1 MPAQE
6 LTKTDEEKMVDL
18 DVSGPA
24 VDVELP
30 QVGAVIRVVEQEE
43 PAQEK
48 EQAPEIVVKE
58 VEQEE
63 TDELESY
70 SKNVKTRINKLTAK
84 LREAERR
91 EKAATDYAENVK
103 KENQTLKTKNTALDG
118 NYIIEYAN
126 RITTETAAA
135 KSELRQATENDEVD
149 KQVEAQQ
156 KLARLAVEAQNLKA
170 LNDRRKSQASTPAE
184 AQQQN
189 EQKFSPPQTPT
200 TPPEPPD
207 PKAEAWASKNKWF
220 GKDAA
225 MTMTSFVHHRQLTEE
240 EGFDG
245 TEDEYYDEIDK
256 RMREEFPHKF
266 GEETPS
272 LETINRPAQTVASA
286 TRSPKRG
293 RGKNTVRLT
302 PSQVAIAK
310 NLGVPLEEYAKYVKE

>member
-30 QVGAVIRVVEQEE
+30 QDGAVISEVEEVETAEE
-43 PAQEK
+43 TPQQIE
-48 EQAPEIVVKE
+48 VKE
-58 VEQEE
+58 KDE
-63 TDELESY
+63 DELQEY
-70 SKNVKTRINKLTAK
+70 SKNVQSRINKLTGK

-91 EKAATDYAENVK
+91 EQAATQFAESVK
-103 KENQTLKTKNTALDG
+103 QENEKLKTKNVALDG
-118 NYIIEYAN
+118 NYMVEYAN
-126 RITTETAAA
+126 RITTETASA
-135 KSELRQATENDEVD
+135 KADLKSATEMDDVE

-156 KLARLAVEAQNLKA
+156 KLARLAVEAQQLKNLNTQRQA
-170 LNDRRKSQASTPAE
+170 RKEETVSPNMTLDQAVERANTN
-184 AQQQN
+184 QQVA
-189 EQKFSPPQTPT
+189 
-200 TPPEPPD
+200 PPD
-207 PKAEAWASKNKWF
+207 PKAEAWAENNPWF
-220 GKDAA
+220 GEDTA

-256 RMREEFPHKF
+256 RMKAEFPHKF
-266 GEETPS
+266 GEAVQE
-272 LETINRPAQTVASA
+272 EIRPAQTVASA

-293 RGKNTVRLT
+293 RGRNTVRLT

-310 NLGVPLEEYAKYVKE
+310 KLGVPLEEYAKHVKE

>member
-18 DVSGPA
+18 DISGPS

-30 QVGAVIRVVEQEE
+30 QEGAVITEVGQEAPVEEEKIVVVEETQAEEKQEE
-43 PAQEK
+43 LQDYGK
-48 EQAPEIVVKE
+48 KVQK
-58 VEQEE
+58 
-63 TDELESY
+63 
-70 SKNVKTRINKLTAK
+70 RIDKLTAK

-91 EKAATDYAENVK
+91 EHAATKFAESVK
-103 KENQTLKTKNTALDG
+103 KENEGLKTKNTTLDG
-118 NYIIEYAN
+118 NYIVEFAN
-126 RITTETAAA
+126 RITTETEAA
-135 KSELRQATENDEVD
+135 KQQLRQATQNDEVD
-149 KQVEAQQ
+149 RQVEAQQ
-156 KLARLAVEAQNLKA
+156 KLARLAVEAQNLKN
-170 LNDRRKSQASTPAE
+170 L
-184 AQQQN
+184 N
-189 EQKFSPPQTPT
+189 EQRKVQANK
-200 TPPEPPD
+200 TPPPPATLDQVFENNVANAPPAPPD
-207 PKAEAWASKNKWF
+207 PKAEAWAAKNNWF

-256 RMREEFPHKF
+256 RMKAEFPHKF
-266 GEETPS
+266 DEGTSVIET
-272 LETINRPAQTVASA
+272 NKRPAQTVASA

-310 NLGVPLEEYAKYVKE
+310 KLGVPLEEYAKHVKE

>member
-30 QVGAVIRVVEQEE
+30 QDGAVITEVGEEPSVEVEEEKLVVVEETQAEEKQEE
-43 PAQEK
+43 LQDYGK
-48 EQAPEIVVKE
+48 KVQK
-58 VEQEE
+58 
-63 TDELESY
+63 
-70 SKNVKTRINKLTAK
+70 RIDKLTAK

-91 EKAATDYAENVK
+91 EHAATKFAESVK
-103 KENQTLKTKNTALDG
+103 KENEGLKTKNTTLDG
-118 NYIIEYAN
+118 NYIVEFAN
-126 RITTETAAA
+126 RITTETEAA
-135 KSELRQATENDEVD
+135 KEQLRQATQNDEID
-149 KQVEAQQ
+149 RQVEAQQ
-156 KLARLAVEAQNLKA
+156 KLARLAVEAQNLKN
-170 LNDRRKSQASTPAE
+170 LNEQRKAQADKAPSPATLDQVFENNVANETPA
-184 AQQQN
+184 
-189 EQKFSPPQTPT
+189 
-200 TPPEPPD
+200 PPD
-207 PKAEAWASKNKWF
+207 PKAEAWAAKNDWF

-256 RMREEFPHKF
+256 RMKAEFPHKF
-266 GEETPS
+266 DEGTSVVET
-272 LETINRPAQTVASA
+272 NKRPAQTVASA

-310 NLGVPLEEYAKYVKE
+310 KLGVPLEEYAKHVKE

>member
-30 QVGAVIRVVEQEE
+30 QDGTVITEVGE
-43 PAQEK
+43 
-48 EQAPEIVVKE
+48 
-58 VEQEE
+58 EE
-63 TDELESY
+63 TDSPEIQVESAEEPDKTEELENY
-70 SKNVKTRINKLTAK
+70 SKNVKKRIDKLTAK

-91 EKAATDYAENVK
+91 EQAATTFAESVK
-103 KENQTLKTKNTALDG
+103 KENEGLKTKNSALDG
-118 NYIIEYAN
+118 NYIVEFAN
-126 RITTETAAA
+126 RITTETEAA
-135 KSELRQATENDEVD
+135 KEQLRQATQNDEVD

-156 KLARLAVEAQNLKA
+156 KLARLAVEAQNLKN
-170 LNDRRKSQASTPAE
+170 LNEQRKVQADKTPA
-184 AQQQN
+184 
-189 EQKFSPPQTPT
+189 PT
-200 TPPEPPD
+200 TLDEVFENNVANETPAPPD
-207 PKAEAWASKNKWF
+207 PKAEAWAAKNDWF

-256 RMREEFPHKF
+256 RMRAEFPHKF
-266 GEETPS
+266 GDAVPQEDT
-272 LETINRPAQTVASA
+272 RPAQTVASA

-310 NLGVPLEEYAKYVKE
+310 KLGVPLEEYARHVKE

>member
-30 QVGAVIRVVEQEE
+30 QEGAVITEVGEE
-43 PAQEK
+43 ETTS
-48 EQAPEIVVKE
+48 PEIQ
-58 VEQEE
+58 VESAEE
-63 TDELESY
+63 TDKTEELENY
-70 SKNVKTRINKLTAK
+70 SKNVKKRIDKLTAK

-91 EKAATDYAENVK
+91 EQAATTFAESVK
-103 KENQTLKTKNTALDG
+103 KENEGLKTRNSALDG
-118 NYIIEYAN
+118 NYIVEFAN
-126 RITTETAAA
+126 RITTETEAA
-135 KSELRQATENDEVD
+135 KEQLRQATQNDEVD

-156 KLARLAVEAQNLKA
+156 KLARLAVEAQNLKN
-170 LNDRRKSQASTPAE
+170 LNEQRKVQADKTPA
-184 AQQQN
+184 
-189 EQKFSPPQTPT
+189 PT
-200 TPPEPPD
+200 TLDQVFENNVANETPAPPD
-207 PKAEAWASKNKWF
+207 PKAEAWAAKNDWF

-256 RMREEFPHKF
+256 RMRAEFPHKF
-266 GEETPS
+266 GDAVPQEET
-272 LETINRPAQTVASA
+272 RPAQTVASA

-310 NLGVPLEEYAKYVKE
+310 KLGVPLEEYARHVKE

>member
-30 QVGAVIRVVEQEE
+30 QEGAVIT
-43 PAQEK
+43 
-48 EQAPEIVVKE
+48 E

-63 TDELESY
+63 TAQEREQVPEVVVREVAQEDTDELESY

-91 EKAATDYAENVK
+91 EKAATEYAQNVK
-103 KENQTLKTKNTALDG
+103 KENDGLKTRNSALDG
-118 NYIIEYAN
+118 NYIVEFAN
-126 RITTETAAA
+126 RITTETEAA
-135 KSELRQATENDEVD
+135 KAALKQATEMDDVE

-156 KLARLAVEAQNLKA
+156 KLARLAVEAQNLKTMNDQRKRSA
-170 LNDRRKSQASTPAE
+170 TLTQATESGAVNRPADLNT
-184 AQQQN
+184 
-189 EQKFSPPQTPT
+189 PPQTP
-200 TPPEPPD
+200 PPPD
-207 PKAEAWASKNKWF
+207 PKAEAWAESNDWF
-220 GKDAA
+220 GKDTA
-225 MTMTSFVHHRQLTEE
+225 MTMTSFVIHRQLTEE

-245 TEDEYYDEIDK
+245 SEDEYYDEINK
-256 RMREEFPHKF
+256 RMRAEFPHKF
-266 GEETPS
+266 GEAVPQEET
-272 LETINRPAQTVASA
+272 RPAQTVASA

-310 NLGVPLEEYAKYVKE
+310 KLGVPLEEYAKYAKE

>member
-30 QVGAVIRVVEQEE
+30 QDGAVIT
-43 PAQEK
+43 
-48 EQAPEIVVKE
+48 E
-58 VEQEE
+58 VGEEE
-63 TDELESY
+63 TDSPEIQVESAEEPDKTEELENY
-70 SKNVKTRINKLTAK
+70 SKNVKKRIDKLTAK

-91 EKAATDYAENVK
+91 EQAATTFAESVK
-103 KENQTLKTKNTALDG
+103 KENEGLKTKNSALDG
-118 NYIIEYAN
+118 NYIVEFAN
-126 RITTETAAA
+126 RITTETEAA
-135 KSELRQATENDEVD
+135 KEQLRQATQNDEVD

-156 KLARLAVEAQNLKA
+156 KLARLAVEAQNLKN
-170 LNDRRKSQASTPAE
+170 LNEQRKVQADKTPA
-184 AQQQN
+184 
-189 EQKFSPPQTPT
+189 PT
-200 TPPEPPD
+200 TLDEVFENNVANETPAPPD
-207 PKAEAWASKNKWF
+207 PKAEAWAAKNDWF

-256 RMREEFPHKF
+256 RMRAEFPHKF
-266 GEETPS
+266 GDTVPQEET
-272 LETINRPAQTVASA
+272 RPAQTVASA

-310 NLGVPLEEYAKYVKE
+310 KLGVPLEEYARHVKE

>member
-1 MPAQE
+1 MPRQE
-6 LTKTDEEKMVDL
+6 LTKTDEEKMIDL

-30 QVGAVIRVVEQEE
+30 QEGAVITEVGEE
-43 PAQEK
+43 AEAD
-48 EQAPEIVVKE
+48 APEIQVQSAEKE
-58 VEQEE
+58 DKTE
-63 TDELESY
+63 ELENY
-70 SKNVKTRINKLTAK
+70 SKSVKKRIDKLTAK

-91 EKAATDYAENVK
+91 EQAATTFAESVK
-103 KENQTLKTKNTALDG
+103 KENESLKTKNSALDG
-118 NYIIEYAN
+118 NYIVEFAN
-126 RITTETAAA
+126 RITTETEAA
-135 KSELRQATENDEVD
+135 KEQLRQATQNDEVD

-156 KLARLAVEAQNLKA
+156 KLARLAVEAQNLKN
-170 LNDRRKSQASTPAE
+170 L
-184 AQQQN
+184 N
-189 EQKFSPPQTPT
+189 EQRKVQESLPKAPTPKMSAQESPVQQ
-200 TPPEPPD
+200 PPD
-207 PKAEAWASKNKWF
+207 PKAEAWAAKNDWF

-256 RMREEFPHKF
+256 RMRAEFPHKF
-266 GEETPS
+266 GDAVPQEET
-272 LETINRPAQTVASA
+272 RPAQTVASA

-310 NLGVPLEEYAKYVKE
+310 KLGVPLEEYARHVKE